1 MVGVM
6 RRRLPLIAIAEAKKY
21 HVSVHRIL
29 QDGVTIIAICHDS
42 ALSILQN
49 HGLSMDPEGF

>member
-1 MVGVM
+1 M